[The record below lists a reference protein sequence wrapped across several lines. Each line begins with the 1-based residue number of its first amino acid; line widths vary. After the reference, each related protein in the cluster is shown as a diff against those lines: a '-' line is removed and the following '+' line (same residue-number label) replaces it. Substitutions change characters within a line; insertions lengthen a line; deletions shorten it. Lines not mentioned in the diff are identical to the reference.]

1 MYDNF
6 TNSEYNILI
15 YPLIISIFL
24 AVTIISLTLMIN
36 FQTRV
41 DAEKS
46 SAYECGFNP
55 FSENRNRFEISFYL
69 VSILFIIFDVEILFL
84 FPFSKMGNYLPYSQ
98 FLTIFFFLGIL
109 ILGVIIEI
117 RKNAIS
123 F

>member
-69 VSILFIIFDVEILFL
+69 VSILFIIFDVEILFYFL
-84 FPFSKMGNYLPYSQ
+84 FLKWEITYPIPNFSQ
-98 FLTIFFFLGIL
+98 
-109 ILGVIIEI
+109 
-117 RKNAIS
+117 S
-123 F
+123 FS